1 MFDDKGDV
9 RMRAIAQLA
18 LAAETGG
25 DVDERV
31 QAAYPVSVRRHAD
44 SHPGHVPSGCSTVTG
59 FGGSTVSTGRR

>member
-1 MFDDKGDV
+1 MSVDGMFDDKGDV

-31 QAAYPVSVRRHAD
+31 QAAYPVSV
-44 SHPGHVPSGCSTVTG
+44 
-59 FGGSTVSTGRR
+59 